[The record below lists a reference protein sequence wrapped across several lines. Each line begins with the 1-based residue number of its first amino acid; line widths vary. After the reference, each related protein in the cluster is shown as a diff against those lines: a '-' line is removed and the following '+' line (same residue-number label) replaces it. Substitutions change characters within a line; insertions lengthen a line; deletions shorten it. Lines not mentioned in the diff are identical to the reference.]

1 MSNNALLEKLVEVG
15 VGGLAPNKKPQIKDT
30 GKYAKQIALEE
41 EMVRGGILRYENS
54 TKDSR
59 EGGRESNTA
68 YGLHILKSHIE
79 PLSKSINKGFHEAFE
94 GKVGKKHSAIPLLAS
109 IVDNEGNFNADV
121 VAYIGLRSIL
131 DSITMKWTLQKASLR
146 IGLSLQDEVNFTAF
160 KQELP
165 HTYDKVRRD
174 LKQRTQNYHHKKYS
188 LERAMKNKDMQLDD
202 WEHNKAQLG
211 LWVIGKIIEATGLID
226 VKLLKEGRKKAMK
239 YVVAN
244 EKTLAWIKAK
254 NERQQLL
261 TPLFYPTIIK
271 PARWVHPFKGGY
283 HGTTRQQTFIKT
295 RNNGYLEDISN
306 KVDEMKPLYEAV
318 NNIQETAWV
327 INKPVLDVMRNLWD
341 KEIHIKDMPQ
351 TADLPLPPKPV
362 NFDEHTKEGKLK
374 FKEWREA
381 NPKEWRNWKHQA
393 MKVHQ
398 SRTKNFSKKIQVEK
412 VLFLAQKFRDEKE
425 IFFPHQLDFR
435 GRCYPLPMFL
445 QPQGAPYSR
454 ALLKF
459 KNSYRMGDDVS
470 SGGWLAIHGATMYGK
485 DKLTY
490 DERINFIQDNEQKII
505 DCATDPYANTW
516 WMEAGDSPFGFLAFC
531 YEWKG
536 FVEQGDEYRT
546 SLPIALDGTCNGLQI
561 FSLLLKDE
569 VGGKAVNLLPSE
581 KPEDIYRNVAD
592 KVFTYLQNE
601 TDSTVYLNHKP
612 KTELAK
618 DWLDMNCINRKITKR
633 PVMIVPYSGTLFA
646 CRNYIED
653 HVNELKDEGTYHKWT
668 EMENGVLKE
677 RLLPPTQ
684 YIANIIWD
692 KINETIPKAREG
704 MTWFKQ
710 IARIIAR
717 QNLPIR
723 WTTPMGFPVL
733 QCYRS
738 VRSRRV
744 ETKMGDSIVKLSFI
758 RETENIDRQRQGAG
772 ISPNYIHSLD
782 ACAMLSTVNE
792 MKKMGIHD
800 FAMIHDSYG
809 TNAVFVAKMSE
820 ALRNVFHQM
829 FSENLMQKFLDEAM
843 EIIDTIEDPEE
854 RQRAYDEVPPMPE
867 MGTLNIDD
875 LLNSQYFF
883 S

>member
-1 MSNNALLEKLVEVG
+1 MSNALLEKLVEVG
-15 VGGLAPNKKPQIKDT
+15 VGGLAPAKKPQIKDT
-30 GKYAKQIALEE
+30 GRYAEQIALEE
-41 EMVRGGILRYENS
+41 YMVSEGVNRYNKAKDEN
-54 TKDSR
+54 KKG
-59 EGGRESNTA
+59 ERESNTA

-79 PLSKSINKGFHEAFE
+79 PLSNAIKKGVEDAFS
-94 GKVGKKHSAIPLLAS
+94 GTVGKKHSAMPLLIQ
-109 IVDNEGNFNADV
+109 IVDNAGEFNPDI

-146 IGLSLQDEVNFTAF
+146 IGACLQDEVNFTAF

-188 LERAMKNKDMQLDD
+188 LERAMKNKDMKLED

-226 VKLLKEGRKKAMK
+226 VKLLKENRKKAMK

-244 EKTLAWIKAK
+244 EKTIKWINAK
-254 NERQQLL
+254 NERQELL
-261 TPLFYPTIIK
+261 TPLFFPTIIK
-271 PARWVHPFKGGY
+271 PAKWLHPFKGGY
-283 HGTTRQQTFIKT
+283 HGKTRQQTFIKT

-306 KVDEMKPLYEAV
+306 KVDEMKSLYEAV
-318 NNIQETAWV
+318 NTIQETAWV
-327 INKPVLDVMRNLWD
+327 INKPVLDVMQNMWD
-341 KEIHIKDMPQ
+341 KEIHTKELPQ
-351 TADLPLPPKPV
+351 TSNLPLPPKPV
-362 NFDEHTKEGKLK
+362 NFDETTKEGKAK
-374 FKEWREA
+374 FKAWRLAHKIEWQ
-381 NPKEWRNWKHQA
+381 NWKHSA

-398 SRTKNFSKKIQVEK
+398 ANTRNHSKVIQVQK
-412 VLFLAQKFRDEKE
+412 VLFLAQKFRDQKE

-459 KNSYRMGDDVS
+459 KNSHRMGDDPS
-470 SGGWLAIHGATMYGK
+470 SGGWLAVHGATMYGK

-490 DERINFIQDNEQKII
+490 DERIQFIQDNEQNII
-505 DCATDPYANTW
+505 DSATNPYENTW
-516 WMEAGDSPFGFLAFC
+516 WMEAGDSPFGFLGFC

-536 FVEQGDEYRT
+536 FLEQGDNFRT

-569 VGGKAVNLLPSE
+569 EGGKAVNLLPSE
-581 KPEDIYRNVAD
+581 KPEDIYRNVSD
-592 KVFTYLQNE
+592 KVFEHLKNE
-601 TDSTVYLNHKP
+601 TDETIYLEYKS
-612 KTELAK
+612 KKDLAK
-618 DWLDMNCINRKITKR
+618 DWLDMDCINRKITKR

-646 CRNYIED
+646 CRNYIEEFLD
-653 HVNELKDEGTYHKWT
+653 DLKEDGIRHKWT
-668 EMENGVLKE
+668 QYNKEGKMEE

-684 YIANIIWD
+684 YLANIIWD

-704 MTWFKQ
+704 MTWFKK

-744 ETKMGDSIVKLSFI
+744 ETKMGDSIVKLSFAQ
-758 RETENIDRQRQGAG
+758 ETQNIDRQRQSAG
-772 ISPNYIHSLD
+772 ISPNFIHGLD

-809 TNAVFVAKMSE
+809 TNAVYVSKMSE
-820 ALRNVFHQM
+820 ALRKVFHEM
-829 FSENLMQKFLDEAM
+829 FQENLMQQFLDEAL
-843 EIIDTIEDPEE
+843 EIIETIEDPEE
-854 RQRAYDEVPPMPE
+854 RRRAYEEVPPMPA
-867 MGTLNIDD
+867 MGSLNIDD
-875 LLNSQYFF
+875 LLNSEYFF